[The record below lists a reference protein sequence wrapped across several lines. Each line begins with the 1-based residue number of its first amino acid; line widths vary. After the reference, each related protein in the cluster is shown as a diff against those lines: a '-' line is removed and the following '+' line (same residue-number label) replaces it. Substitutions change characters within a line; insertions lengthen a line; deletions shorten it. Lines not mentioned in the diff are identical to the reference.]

1 MPLMFALVENT
12 SNTTIPL
19 VCDADGRLRV
29 AVTGMEGIQVNLGT
43 SLEITND
50 VGNPIPVSGPL
61 TNAQLRAAEVPV
73 SGPITDAQLRAAAV
87 PVSIAPAQLGA
98 PADGV
103 SQLAGGSGLYGWLS
117 GILSRLTG
125 VLSVSGSA
133 AVGSAPSGPP
143 VSVAGVDAG
152 GLKRHLA
159 TDSAG
164 NLQIVT
170 AAARAETTATI
181 ASGASV
187 SGTIDLSATALVGFS
202 MPAAWT
208 AAALNI
214 EVSSNNVDWAPLLDS
229 TGAAVSSF
237 ATPTVGAAYALDVVS
252 MLAWR
257 YVRFRSGTSSAPV
270 NQGAA
275 RSIRYVTRPLA

>member
-1 MPLMFALVENT
+1 MPLMLALVDGTN
-12 SNTTIPL
+12 NQTIPL
-19 VCDADGRLRV
+19 ACDTDGRLIV
-29 AVTGMEGIQVNLGT
+29 AVTGMEGLQFNIGAAVEV
-43 SLEITND
+43 SND
-50 VGNPIPVSGPL
+50 EGNPIPVSGPL
-61 TNAQLRAAEVPV
+61 SDV
-73 SGPITDAQLRAAAV
+73 QLRAAAV
-87 PVSIAPAQLGA
+87 PVSIAEVQIGT

-103 SQLAGGSGLYGWLS
+103 AQLTGASGLFGWLS
-117 GILSRLTG
+117 GILSKLSG

-159 TDSAG
+159 TDNAG
-164 NLQIVT
+164 NLQIIT
-170 AAARAETTATI
+170 AAARAETTVAI

-187 SGTIDLSATALVGFS
+187 SSMVDLQGAALVGFS

-214 EVSSNNVDWAPLLDS
+214 EVSSNNVDWSSPLDS

-237 ATPTVGAAYALDVVS
+237 ASPTVSAAYALDVIS

-257 YVRFRSGTSSAPV
+257 YIRFRSGTTATPV

-275 RSIRYVTRPLA
+275 RPIRYITRPLA